1 MTKGRHPHSRCGCR
15 PSARERGD
23 SPGGCPVLQAGA
35 LADRQRDLAGDFS
48 EVTLFTDRRGV
59 MAEWAQN
66 SGEDFEHNLVRLRV
80 EGRFGVGV
88 GQPAAV
94 VQVATIA

>member
-1 MTKGRHPHSRCGCR
+1 
-15 PSARERGD
+15 
-23 SPGGCPVLQAGA
+23 
-35 LADRQRDLAGDFS
+35 
-48 EVTLFTDRRGV
+48 